1 MAALIKMMFPIMF
14 IVVLAGVVS
23 ADLPSTYH
31 VVGDDKGWTL
41 NFDYQAWAQG
51 KELLT
56 RLKICNHAVFNYNKG
71 NHNVL
76 KVNGT
81 GFQQCNATSAVGEAL
96 ISGNDIVTLATPGRK
111 WYICGIGK
119 HCEVGNMKLVITV
132 ILPQDGPGSPAPSPT
147 GTSTAVPNSAGA
159 GKMSMKY
166 VAIVATLAIMLMLI
180 V

>member
-14 IVVLAGVVS
+14 FLVLAGVVS

-51 KELLT
+51 KEFRVGDKL
-56 RLKICNHAVFNYNKG
+56 VFNYNKDS
-71 NHNVL
+71 HNVL

-81 GFQQCNATSAVGEAL
+81 GFQQCNATSAIGEAL

-147 GTSTAVPNSAGA
+147 GTSIAGA

-166 VAIVATLAIMLMLI
+166 VAIVAPLAIMLMLI
-180 V
+180 F